1 MLFVLFHIGSDRY
14 ALDAKGVAEVLPLL
28 DIKEIPQTPA
38 GVAGAINYRGEPV
51 PVIDLCA
58 MALGR
63 PAARKM
69 NTRIIL
75 VRYPDS
81 RGVARLLGLIAEKAT
96 ETIRREASEFSM
108 TGIANDGA
116 PYLGP
121 VASDG
126 QGLIQWVAPDKLLSP
141 AVRDV
146 LFTRQ
151 QETI

>member
-1 MLFVLFHIGSDRY
+1 MLFILFHIGADRY
-14 ALDAKGVAEVLPLL
+14 ALDARQVAEVLPLL

-38 GVAGAINYRGEPV
+38 GVAGAINYRGEAV

-58 MALGR
+58 MSLSR

-75 VRYPDS
+75 VLYPDS
-81 RGVARLLGLIAEKAT
+81 KGAARLLGLIAEKAT
-96 ETIRREASEFSM
+96 ETIRIESGDFSA
-108 TGIANDGA
+108 TGVANDGA

-126 QGLIQWVAPDKLLSP
+126 HGLIQWVDPEKILSP
-141 AVRDV
+141 AVRHV
-146 LFTRQ
+146 LFTPQ
-151 QETI
+151 QEAH